1 MKLLAVTTAVTAA
14 AVVRGIKTVLT
25 GIVRI
30 ELVMRFIRCDVGG
43 QYTRAGLAEVVADAQ
58 AKEKALNEG
67 IVLTGISTASPAAV
81 IATAVT
87 TAVIPTPVVTATVI
101 EE

>member
-14 AVVRGIKTVLT
+14 TTVRGIKTVLT

-58 AKEKALNEG
+58 AKEKALNER
-67 IVLTGISTASPAAV
+67 IVLTGNSTASPTVV